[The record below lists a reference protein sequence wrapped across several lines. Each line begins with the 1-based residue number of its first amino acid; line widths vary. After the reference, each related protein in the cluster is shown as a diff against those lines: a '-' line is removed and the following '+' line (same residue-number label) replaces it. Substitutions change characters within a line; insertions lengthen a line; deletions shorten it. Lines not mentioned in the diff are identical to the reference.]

1 MSDTPSGPDWWQA
14 SDDRWYPPETHP
26 DYRPGSPQPTPG
38 LASFAAPNIVDR
50 YPTPHAPAPGGPG
63 LGGTPGLGDTTQAG
77 PGAPKGQQ
85 RSTTRVLVLI
95 FGAVFLLMAGGCGL
109 FVYNFRDEIAD
120 ATIDFSAADPVP
132 LDGSVAVG
140 CDVRGTGF
148 GENYGVDVTLTAPA
162 TAAGDDAAADNAAGE
177 DATSHY
183 QVAFELFGEDGELIG
198 ADSTVLRDMAAGE
211 ERTEDA
217 FNTIVITDD
226 VETVSCTVTEL
237 RRVPA

>member
-1 MSDTPSGPDWWQA
+1 
-14 SDDRWYPPETHP
+14 
-26 DYRPGSPQPTPG
+26 
-38 LASFAAPNIVDR
+38 
-50 YPTPHAPAPGGPG
+50 
-63 LGGTPGLGDTTQAG
+63 
-77 PGAPKGQQ
+77 
-85 RSTTRVLVLI
+85 VLVLI